1 MRMDSR
7 YLALGCLDLVLEG
20 VEQCLSKVGGRKS
33 IGSRSR
39 SIILHRTHLLPQ
51 NDEGCII
58 WHVWPEGNVGL
69 NIFFDTM
76 EPRRENDEQV
86 PQSHMNQ

>member
-1 MRMDSR
+1 MS
-7 YLALGCLDLVLEG
+7 E
-20 VEQCLSKVGGRKS
+20 ESWRKS

-51 NDEGCII
+51 NDEGFII

-69 NIFFDTM
+69 NLLLDTR